1 MAPNPETTR
10 QQLITAAETLFAD
23 RSIDAVSLREIN
35 TAAGQRNSSA
45 LQYHFGDRAGL
56 LRAVLAPHHRD
67 VDLRRHALLDEYE
80 SSDDADLRALVGALV
95 RPPASKL
102 ADPDGGRAYLRIT
115 AQLVNRPDFAT
126 SGSFVGGRQGAEN
139 STDRWRRLIAPLL
152 PEVARDRLHR
162 RFTAIRLTFIEL
174 ARRAEFPPGSDDRL
188 FTSHLIDLVTAV
200 IDAPLSEE
208 TTRLLARPR
217 TRPSARRS

>member
-10 QQLITAAETLFAD
+10 QQLISAAETLFAE
-23 RSIDAVSLREIN
+23 RTIDAVSLREIN
-35 TAAGQRNSSA
+35 STAGQRNSSA

-56 LRAVLAPHHRD
+56 LRAVLARHHTD
-67 VDLRRHALLDEYE
+67 VDLRRHAMLDEYE
-80 SSDDADLRALVGALV
+80 SSVDDDLRALVGALV

-115 AQLVNRPDFAT
+115 AQLVNRPEFAASM
-126 SGSFVGGRQGAEN
+126 SGPDGRESRDEGLE
-139 STDRWRRLIAPLL
+139 RWRKLIAPLI
-152 PEVARDRLHR
+152 PDVARDRLHR
-162 RFTAIRLTFIEL
+162 RFTAIRLTFVEL

-200 IDAPLSEE
+200 IEAPLSDE
-208 TTRLLARPR
+208 TTRLLDRRRKR
-217 TRPSARRS
+217 T